1 MTVVTT
7 HPPGEPTWVDLMT
20 SDPDGARAFYGG
32 LFDWTFD
39 IGTPET
45 FGYTMCFKGGH
56 RVAGMGQKPPDMP
69 MPTCWNVYLGTADV
83 DATCEAIRQGGGT
96 IVQPPMDIMEEG
108 RMAFA
113 TDPTGAAFGLWQPRK
128 HGGTQLVDE
137 PGSFAWCELNTRDLA
152 GAQAFLCELF
162 GYEAREVPI
171 PVTKYVTLHL
181 AGHDEPIG
189 GILQMNE
196 HWEGVPPHWMA
207 YFATDSTDAAC
218 ERVTALGGKVCVPAF
233 DTPYG
238 RIAVVEDPQG
248 GTFSLIQ
255 ALPPA

>member
-196 HWEGVPPHWMA
+196 TGRACRRTGWRTSPRTAPTRRA
-207 YFATDSTDAAC
+207 SASPRSAARCASRRST
-218 ERVTALGGKVCVPAF
+218 RPTGGSPWSRTRRA
-233 DTPYG
+233 G
-238 RIAVVEDPQG
+238 RSA
-248 GTFSLIQ
+248 
-255 ALPPA
+255 